1 MRAVEAARNPI
12 IRPMPAFV
20 RTRPTARPKLN
31 LLKSSRSFQARRRSV
46 GPPAPSGTA
55 RSWRG
60 IVPFT
65 HLAREGLMT
74 VTLGRRELLVALGG
88 AVAAWPLAARAQQ
101 AERIRRI
108 GVLMAVA
115 ESDADVRS
123 GVALFQQSLQE
134 FGWKDGRNIRIDYR
148 WGDADADRIQ
158 ALAKELVGLQPD
170 VLVAH
175 STPSA
180 KGLLQATRSVPIVFL
195 TVTDPLG
202 QGLVASLSHPGGN
215 ITGFSV
221 FEFSL
226 GTKWVEVLKQIAPGT
241 RRVTAI
247 FNPETAPYY
256 GMYLRSIE
264 AATSAIGVELIAAQ
278 VHSEDDISNIIRKV
292 GSEPNGG
299 LFVLPD
305 SHNVVHRKRIIELSA
320 QYRLPAIYYFRYF
333 ASDGGLISYGPD
345 EMDLFVRTASYVD
358 RILKGASASDL
369 PVQQPTKFELV
380 INLKTAKVLGLNVPD
395 RLLALAND
403 VIE

>member
-1 MRAVEAARNPI
+1 
-12 IRPMPAFV
+12 
-20 RTRPTARPKLN
+20 
-31 LLKSSRSFQARRRSV
+31 
-46 GPPAPSGTA
+46 
-55 RSWRG
+55 
-60 IVPFT
+60 
-65 HLAREGLMT
+65 MT

-202 QGLVASLSHPGGN
+202 EGLVASLSHPGGN

-345 EMDLFVRTASYVD
+345 EMDLFVRTASSVD

-369 PVQQPTKFELV
+369 PVQQPIKFELV
-380 INLKTAKVLGLNVPD
+380 INLKTAKALGLNVPD
-395 RLLALAND
+395 RLLALANE

>member
-1 MRAVEAARNPI
+1 MTTQPLSALT
-12 IRPMPAFV
+12 M
-20 RTRPTARPKLN
+20 
-31 LLKSSRSFQARRRSV
+31 LLSRH
-46 GPPAPSGTA
+46 TK
-55 RSWRG
+55 
-60 IVPFT
+60 
-65 HLAREGLMT
+65 
-74 VTLGRRELLVALGG
+74 RREFMTLLGG
-88 AVAAWPLAARAQQ
+88 AAEGWPVAARAQQ
-101 AERIRRI
+101 PERVRRI

-134 FGWKDGRNIRIDYR
+134 LGWKDGRNIRIDYR

-180 KGLLQATRSVPIVFL
+180 KGLLQATRSIPIVFL

-202 QGLVASLSHPGGN
+202 QGLVASLSRPGGN

-264 AATSAIGVELIAAQ
+264 AATAAIAVELIDVQ
-278 VHSEDDISNIIRKV
+278 VRSETDIKNVIRKV
-292 GSEPNGG
+292 GSEPDGG
-299 LFVLPD
+299 LFVLPWLVPIRPIFQRY
-305 SHNVVHRKRIIELSA
+305 SAGLVLPRVRRIGPVPRPLGPEL
-320 QYRLPAIYYFRYF
+320 
-333 ASDGGLISYGPD
+333 GPD
-345 EMDLFVRTASYVD
+345 VAWRDHAPYMRGTH
-358 RILKGASASDL
+358 
-369 PVQQPTKFELV
+369 
-380 INLKTAKVLGLNVPD
+380 
-395 RLLALAND
+395 LARHGSQH
-403 VIE
+403 

>member
-1 MRAVEAARNPI
+1 MPMSAPAWPYFSKAFKSSAGRMDATSESIIAGAMPTQSEFRHSQKSWSDCNPTYWSPI
-12 IRPMPAFV
+12 PRL
-20 RTRPTARPKLN
+20 RPKASC
-31 LLKSSRSFQARRRSV
+31 KRPAPYRSCSSR
-46 GPPAPSGTA
+46 
-55 RSWRG
+55 
-60 IVPFT
+60 
-65 HLAREGLMT
+65 L
-74 VTLGRRELLVALGG
+74 
-88 AVAAWPLAARAQQ
+88 
-101 AERIRRI
+101 
-108 GVLMAVA
+108 
-115 ESDADVRS
+115 
-123 GVALFQQSLQE
+123 
-134 FGWKDGRNIRIDYR
+134 
-148 WGDADADRIQ
+148 
-158 ALAKELVGLQPD
+158 
-170 VLVAH
+170 
-175 STPSA
+175 
-180 KGLLQATRSVPIVFL
+180 
-195 TVTDPLG
+195 PLG

-264 AATSAIGVELIAAQ
+264 AATSAIAVELIAVQ

-345 EMDLFVRTASYVD
+345 EMDLFVRTASYVG

-380 INLKTAKVLGLNVPD
+380 INLKTAKALGLNVPD
-395 RLLALAND
+395 RLLALANE

>member
-1 MRAVEAARNPI
+1 
-12 IRPMPAFV
+12 
-20 RTRPTARPKLN
+20 
-31 LLKSSRSFQARRRSV
+31 
-46 GPPAPSGTA
+46 
-55 RSWRG
+55 
-60 IVPFT
+60 
-65 HLAREGLMT
+65 MT

-369 PVQQPTKFELV
+369 PVQQPIKFELV
-380 INLKTAKVLGLNVPD
+380 INLKTAKALGLNVPD
-395 RLLALAND
+395 RLLALANE